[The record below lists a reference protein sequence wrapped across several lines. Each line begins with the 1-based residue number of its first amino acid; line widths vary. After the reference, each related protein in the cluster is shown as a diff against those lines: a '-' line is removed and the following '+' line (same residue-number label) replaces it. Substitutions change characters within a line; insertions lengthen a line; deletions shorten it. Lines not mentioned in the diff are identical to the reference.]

1 MSAAAN
7 MALAREF
14 MERAFNQGDLSVI
27 DEQHSADTIDHQEP
41 LGTDFI
47 IHLKQVVTGLRTAFP
62 DLHFEIHHMVADDE
76 IVAFHSTMTGTHT
89 GMLHIPNVPP
99 IPPTGKSIS
108 VAHMHF
114 VSYINGRGHDLWHVW
129 DTPALMRQL
138 GVMPQPQG
146 RPA

>member
-47 IHLKQVVTGLRTAFP
+47 IHRETSGHRA
-62 DLHFEIHHMVADDE
+62 ADR
-76 IVAFHSTMTGTHT
+76 
-89 GMLHIPNVPP
+89 LP
-99 IPPTGKSIS
+99 
-108 VAHMHF
+108 
-114 VSYINGRGHDLWHVW
+114 
-129 DTPALMRQL
+129 
-138 GVMPQPQG
+138 
-146 RPA
+146 